1 MRKLGILLVLATIV
15 VAGCKSGKQTDGKG
29 ENEVDSAL
37 QVKVEAAL
45 LEGMKDCRAD
55 SGLVVVMDIEN
66 DAIVAMHLTETD
78 AIAVTWRTLHIGNLT
93 KFHQDMPN
101 RVLIPF

>member
-45 LEGMKDCRAD
+45 LEGMKPQLSLAKRGGFRFA
-55 SGLVVVMDIEN
+55 SES
-66 DAIVAMHLTETD
+66 
-78 AIAVTWRTLHIGNLT
+78 
-93 KFHQDMPN
+93 
-101 RVLIPF
+101 